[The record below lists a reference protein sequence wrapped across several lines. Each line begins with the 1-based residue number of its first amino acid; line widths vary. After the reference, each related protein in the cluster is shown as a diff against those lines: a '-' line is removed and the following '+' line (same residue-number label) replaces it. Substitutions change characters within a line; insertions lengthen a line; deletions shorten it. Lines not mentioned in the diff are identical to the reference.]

1 MTNNTKMVT
10 DKAIITTAVQQEVD
24 YGLSNSDILMTLNE
38 PYNPYFKSTPLFNVE
53 YLRNGTR

>member
-1 MTNNTKMVT
+1 MVT